1 MSTSTPEPF
10 TLKIGTRRSALA
22 LKQVD
27 LIIASLQPHHPH
39 ITFEVNAVSVQGDVD
54 KTTPLPDLGKGLWT
68 NELEAKLLSGQLD
81 FVVHCLKDMPT
92 TLPPGCVLGCI
103 TEREDPRDVVV
114 FPKGS
119 SKEGRYARLADLPEG
134 AVVGT
139 SSVRRAAQLKR
150 KYPGLRFSDI
160 RGNIDTRM
168 KKVDAED
175 AVYDCTILAAA
186 GLHRMGQHDRI
197 AQYLDSSEDGGEVL
211 YAVGQGALGL
221 ECREGDERVL
231 NVLRSID
238 HRPTNLAGS
247 AERSIMRT
255 LEGGCSVPI
264 GVETTWIGEPGE
276 DKLRLKATVVS
287 LDGKQGVDGEI
298 TETIRTVEEAEVL
311 GRKLAAELVEGGAQ
325 KILDVINSARE
336 ETAPG
341 AGAVKLSSL
350 IH

>member
-1 MSTSTPEPF
+1 MSSPEPF
-10 TLKIGTRRSALA
+10 TLTIGTRRSALA
-22 LKQVD
+22 LRQVD
-27 LIIASLQPHHPH
+27 LIVASLQPHHPH
-39 ITFEVNAVSVQGDVD
+39 ITFAVEAVSTMGDRD

-68 NELEAKLLSGQLD
+68 NELESKLLSRELD

-119 SKEGRYARLADLPEG
+119 SKQGRYGSLAELPAG
-134 AVVGT
+134 SVVGT

-150 KYPGLRFSDI
+150 RFPGLEFKDI

-168 KKVDAED
+168 KKVDAQD
-175 AVYDCTILAAA
+175 APFDCTILAAA
-186 GLHRMGQHDRI
+186 GLHRMGQNDRI
-197 AQYLDSSEDGGEVL
+197 AQYLDSSAQGAGIL

-221 ECREGDERVL
+221 ECRAGDERVL
-231 NVLRSID
+231 NVLKSIN
-238 HRPTNLAGS
+238 HVPTQLAGT

-264 GVETTWIGEPGE
+264 GVETSWAG

-287 LDGKQGVDGEI
+287 LDGKQGVDGEM
-298 TETIRTVEEAEVL
+298 TETVTTLEEADAFGKKV
-311 GRKLAAELVEGGAQ
+311 AAELVEKGAQ
-325 KILDVINSARE
+325 GILDVINQARS

-341 AGAVKLSSL
+341 MGAAAVKISG
-350 IH
+350 